1 MNDLNDPK
9 CKRFFR
15 NCDEFSLCV
24 NIGESGY
31 VISEHPNE
39 RYTIFYYGVYGS
51 GKFGRIFDPNP
62 ITLDAN
68 KKEIADVQDYVND
81 RVSFA
86 SDSDFFLIGFNTLDK
101 DVKWA
106 YKIITSND
114 DDFVF
119 GSKKTFIVCLD
130 GNPIVNNKKLKR
142 YDYSQI
148 YSNKEYNLN
157 MNDNGV
163 LGIFYIL

>member
-1 MNDLNDPK
+1 MAGFVENHGKILA
-9 CKRFFR
+9 
-15 NCDEFSLCV
+15 
-24 NIGESGY
+24 GY
-31 VISEHPNE
+31 
-39 RYTIFYYGVYGS
+39 FLDKDG

-148 YSNKEYNLN
+148 YPNKEYNLN
-157 MNDNGV
+157 MNDKGV